1 VTGAI
6 RKLPIVILY
15 PHSRCNCRCI
25 MCDIW
30 KDSGCR
36 EMSTGDL
43 NRHLADFEKLSVEW
57 VVLSGGEPL
66 MHSDLFR
73 FCGLLRERRMRVTVL
88 TTGLLLERYAARLA
102 GALDDLIVSLDG
114 PPTVHDRIRRVP
126 GAFAQLARGVEAIH
140 RARREMPIA
149 ARTTV
154 QRENYQHLRE
164 TAQTAKAL
172 GLESISFLAVD
183 LTSQAFNRPE
193 PWTAARQA
201 EVALMESELTLL
213 DRELEALIS
222 EWGDSRFL
230 RESPQKLKRIALH
243 FRAHLGLAEPAAP
256 PCNAPW
262 ISAVVEADGTVRPCF
277 FHAPI
282 GRTNGSS
289 LLDVLNGPQALAFR
303 AGLNIA
309 ANPICRRCVCSLYR

>member
-1 VTGAI
+1 MNRRDLLGLPLAAAAI
-6 RKLPIVILY
+6 S
-15 PHSRCNCRCI
+15 SRAQSSPRFIKGICSI
-25 MCDIW
+25 IFP
-30 KDSGCR
+30 K
-36 EMSTGDL
+36 EMPRAECFAEAKSAGFDAIELAVGTDL
-43 NRHLADFEKLSVEW
+43 SLDVSHDDARRLADAAEKVGIRIATLW
-57 VVLSGGEPL
+57 VSEPL
-66 MHSDLFR
+66 HQNPLNAPDPAVR
-73 FCGLLRERRMRVTVL
+73 
-88 TTGLLLERYAARLA
+88 
-102 GALDDLIVSLDG
+102 
-114 PPTVHDRIRRVP
+114 
-126 GAFAQLARGVEAIH
+126 ARGVEAIH

-201 EVALMESELTLL
+201 EVALMESDLTLL